1 MSCWFLPQND
11 VNQPLSIHIFPPFWA
26 SLPPIQV
33 ITEKRAEFPGLWQL
47 CSCQSSYYA
56 TSVEL
61 IPLHCKPLISTI
73 MTIDRFASILF
84 FFFFPS
90 SVFGTHSKSGFPMT
104 YSHGPGLKHCLFKV
118 VFIIYISGIN
128 YYSGLN
134 YAFIFHL
141 KMVNVHYQPLAIFKH
156 F

>member
-1 MSCWFLPQND
+1 MLVFAIERCEPAIKYTYIPSL
-11 VNQPLSIHIFPPFWA
+11 LGFPP
-26 SLPPIQV
+26 
-33 ITEKRAEFPGLWQL
+33 THPGHYRETGWVP
-47 CSCQSSYYA
+47 CAISSYYA

-73 MTIDRFASILF
+73 MTIDRFASILV
-84 FFFFPS
+84 FFFPS
-90 SVFGTHSKSGFPMT
+90 SVFGTHSKSGFPIT

-141 KMVNVHYQPLAIFKH
+141 KMVDVHYQPLAIFKH
-156 F
+156 FLKMLWK